1 MLLSSWVGWLS
12 ALMLGV
18 IVVVGWL
25 SSLLLLLL
33 LLVIIIAGA
42 GMIGVIDA
50 AGVVVGDVDAVAG
63 GW

>member
-1 MLLSSWVGWLS
+1 MGWLS
-12 ALMLGV
+12 
-18 IVVVGWL
+18 

-42 GMIGVIDA
+42 GVIGIVDA